1 MKAYK
6 DLVKYALKN
15 NDTVSVFDGEE
26 WAVRRSVS
34 FQEIVDAI
42 ESVEEAELR
51 IRDTDGNSKAWALI
65 VQDTGEDEHVADHTD
80 NEYMDNWSNQYFT
93 EEASA

>member
-15 NDTVSVFDGEE
+15 NDTVSVYDGEE

-42 ESVEEAELR
+42 ESVEEA
-51 IRDTDGNSKAWALI
+51 
-65 VQDTGEDEHVADHTD
+65 
-80 NEYMDNWSNQYFT
+80 
-93 EEASA
+93 